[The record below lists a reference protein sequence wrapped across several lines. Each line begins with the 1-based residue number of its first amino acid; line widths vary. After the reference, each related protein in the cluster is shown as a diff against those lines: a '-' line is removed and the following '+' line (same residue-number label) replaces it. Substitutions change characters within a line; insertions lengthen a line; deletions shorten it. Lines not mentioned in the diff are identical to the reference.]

1 MDKSSLRESIIR
13 NLDEIINKTSNL
25 EKYDDPIPQVELDI
39 ILRDIQQLYENYK
52 LLAKI
57 NNKELEGE
65 IEQQGINSIIEKSEQ
80 TFSKIKTIS
89 ESPSK
94 EEASKLQTGE
104 GIGKKEESTEHTL
117 SADHEVLEKE
127 KEAALEEKTD
137 MEEENIIEQYEQQIK
152 QPATQ
157 ELESETVA
165 DKYKNTP
172 QSLNEKLG
180 TTAPDNSIAAKL
192 QQDPIKELRSA
203 IGLNEKVLFV
213 KELFKENNEEYRKAL
228 NKLDNMPD
236 LTTAMELVNA
246 LKLRYG
252 WDDTKESY
260 KLFLNYI
267 KRRFTS

>member
-1 MDKSSLRESIIR
+1 MDKLSLRESIIR
-13 NLDEIINKTSNL
+13 NLDNIIDKTSNL
-25 EKYDDPIPQVELDI
+25 EKYEEQIPQVELDI

-52 LLAKI
+52 LLAKL

-65 IEQQGINSIIEKSEQ
+65 IEQQNINSIIEKSEQ

-89 ESPSK
+89 ELPAEEKTGKMSPDA
-94 EEASKLQTGE
+94 END
-104 GIGKKEESTEHTL
+104 KK
-117 SADHEVLEKE
+117 
-127 KEAALEEKTD
+127 KEAAENTFAENKEAIEKEMAASAEEKTD
-137 MEEENIIEQYEQQIK
+137 KEEETIIEQYEK
-152 QPATQ
+152 QVKPPVNPKTESATV
-157 ELESETVA
+157 S

-192 QQDPIKELRSA
+192 KQDPIKELRSA

-213 KELFKENNEEYRKAL
+213 KELFNENNEEYRKVL

-246 LKLRYG
+246 LKLRYA
-252 WDDTKESY
+252 WDDNKDSY